1 MNQILNLFRC
11 SKSVQILFLLQK
23 YDSFCFYHLH
33 SIHPINTTINDKAEN
48 IQKTGEKE
56 QSQTINPQIF
66 ITTQNKQHMQNK
78 KNPRNYKSI
87 LNFMKKYE

>member
-11 SKSVQILFLLQK
+11 SKSVQIVFLLQK

-48 IQKTGEKE
+48 IQKTGKRAITNNKPTNFHHNTK
-56 QSQTINPQIF
+56 QTAHA
-66 ITTQNKQHMQNK
+66 K
-78 KNPRNYKSI
+78 
-87 LNFMKKYE
+87 